1 MAEEGGGCHA
11 NLFSGGGASEPILMQ
26 GQGHSENTLSLPV
39 LLFLQSLPILLDSSV
54 STFSFTEATTGR

>member
-26 GQGHSENTLSLPV
+26 GQGHSENTISLPV
-39 LLFLQSLPILLDSSV
+39 LFLQSLPILLDSSV
-54 STFSFTEATTGR
+54 STFSFTEATTER